1 MRRKESEHSSPLFAF
16 LPVSSFLSV
25 LHPTLYF
32 FAPSALPVFLRIHT
46 GSSHPDR
53 EDCSERSC
61 SDPRNG
67 YEIPFLF
74 LNLVWNSTWASE
86 LRSQDIPQ
94 GRTDRSAHDIGKRK
108 FPSSGMSGMRLRSAK
123 SYAHKILPEA
133 QYLL

>member
-1 MRRKESEHSSPLFAF
+1 MFLLFVF

-25 LHPTLYF
+25 SHPVPHF
-32 FAPSALPVFLRIHT
+32 CVPSALPVFLRIHT
-46 GSSHPDR
+46 GSSHPVH
-53 EDCSERSC
+53 EDYPERSC

-86 LRSQDIPQ
+86 LQLQDIPQ